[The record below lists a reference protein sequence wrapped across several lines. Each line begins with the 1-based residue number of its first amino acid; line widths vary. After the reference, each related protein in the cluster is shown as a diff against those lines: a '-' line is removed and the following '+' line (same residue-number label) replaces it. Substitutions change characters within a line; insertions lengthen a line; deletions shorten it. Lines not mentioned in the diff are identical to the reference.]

1 MEDNRTVITWDST
14 RTDWLTKAVKAGPAE
29 YGEVLLQGVM
39 EVTRDLTDMINR
51 QNVRDLPLII
61 ASMHILE
68 RGLRASPI
76 WTPYTNSMI
85 AMIEQLFGTETQT
98 GAVAIKRETLE
109 KIEEWKRRKEKA

>member
-1 MEDNRTVITWDST
+1 MEDNKTVITGDIT
-14 RTDWLTKAVKAGPAE
+14 RVDWLTKAVEAGPTE

-68 RGLRASPI
+68 RGLRASII
-76 WTPYTNSMI
+76 WAPYTDSLI

-98 GAVAIKRETLE
+98 GAVAIKKETLE